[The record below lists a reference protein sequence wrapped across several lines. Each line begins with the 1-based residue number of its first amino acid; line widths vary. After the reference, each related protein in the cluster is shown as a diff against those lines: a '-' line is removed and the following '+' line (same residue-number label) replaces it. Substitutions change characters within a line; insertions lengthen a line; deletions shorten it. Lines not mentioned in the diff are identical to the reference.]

1 VLAVDPDRA
10 AVRAV
15 QPGDHP
21 HGGGF
26 PGAVR
31 AQEPGHHA
39 RLYHEAQ
46 AVDGG
51 LVAVPFGQAVN
62 LDHF

>member
-1 VLAVDPDRA
+1 MSQSGYGLARP
-10 AVRAV
+10 VRAEE
-15 QPGDHP
+15 PGDH
-21 HGGGF
+21 
-26 PGAVR
+26 
-31 AQEPGHHA
+31 A
-39 RLYHEAQ
+39 RLHHEAQ